1 MGSASIRR
9 GAAVSV
15 LLAVAAN
22 SAFADTFKLKD
33 EHGRVQYTDRVPA
46 DAVKGEIVEL
56 SKQGMTK
63 KVIEAPPTPEQRKA
77 ADERAEAKRQADLAA
92 ARQRAM
98 DNALLAS
105 YSSERD
111 IEVAKRRN
119 LAIVGATILS
129 AEARIKALE
138 KRSAALEKERQF
150 YEKKPVPDKL
160 KRDIAAVTS
169 EIPKQQEIIAIK
181 NQEAL
186 AIETKYNEQLE
197 KFRTLKVK
205 QAGETTAVKLQ

>member
-1 MGSASIRR
+1 MGVIVAL
-9 GAAVSV
+9 GTG
-15 LLAVAAN
+15 VAA
-22 SAFADTFKLKD
+22 ADTFKMKD
-33 EHGRVQYTDRVPA
+33 EHGRVQYSDRVPP

-63 KVIEAPPTPEQRKA
+63 KVIEAPPTPEQRRIA
-77 ADERAEAKRQADLAA
+77 EERAELKRQADLAA
-92 ARQRAM
+92 QRQRAM

-105 YSSERD
+105 YSSEKD

-119 LAIVGATILS
+119 LALVGASILS

-138 KRSAALEKERQF
+138 KRAAALDKERQF

-160 KRDIAAVTS
+160 KREIAAVSS
-169 EIPKQQEIIAIK
+169 EIPKQHEIIAVK

-186 AIETKYNEQLE
+186 KIATKYDEQLE
-197 KFRTLKVK
+197 KFRGLKTKQAAEAATLK
-205 QAGETTAVKLQ
+205 LQ